1 MTLDN
6 LSGTADAMNGTRPI
20 FTAIIT
26 PHRSLGP
33 RGFLIL
39 MAVMSVFS
47 FAAGIAF
54 LIMGAWP
61 VFGFFGLDV
70 ALLYLAFRINYR
82 RATAFEE
89 VVITPE
95 QMTIRK
101 VSHHGKV
108 REWSANPLWVRLE
121 QEVDADYGV
130 ERLDLVSRGER
141 VSVAGFLG
149 PDEKVSFALALD
161 RALALAKR
169 GPDRTVLP

>member
-1 MTLDN
+1 
-6 LSGTADAMNGTRPI
+6 MNGTPPL

-89 VVITPE
+89 VIVTPE
-95 QMTIRK
+95 QMTVRK
-101 VSHHGKV
+101 TSHHGRV
-108 REWSANPLWVRLE
+108 REWTANPLWVRLE
-121 QEVDADYGV
+121 QDVHEEYGI

-149 PDEKVSFALALD
+149 PDEKVSFA
-161 RALALAKR
+161 RALTNALAQAKR
-169 GPDRTVLP
+169 GPDRTMVP

>member
-6 LSGTADAMNGTRPI
+6 LSGTASAVDRAPPI

-54 LIMGAWP
+54 LMMGAWP

-70 ALLYLAFRINYR
+70 ALIYLAFRINYR

-89 VVITPE
+89 VIVTPE
-95 QMTIRK
+95 QMTVRK
-101 VSHHGKV
+101 TSHHGKV
-108 REWSANPLWVRLE
+108 REWTANPLWVRLE
-121 QEVDADYGV
+121 QEVDDDYGV

-149 PDEKVSFALALD
+149 PDEKVSFA
-161 RALALAKR
+161 RALTHALAQAKR
-169 GPDRTVLP
+169 GPDRTATH

>member
-6 LSGTADAMNGTRPI
+6 PSATASTMDSARPI

-26 PHRSLGP
+26 PHRSLGS

-54 LIMGAWP
+54 LMVGAWP

-82 RATAFEE
+82 RASAFEE

-95 QMTIRK
+95 AMTVRK

-121 QEVDADYGV
+121 QDVDEEYGI

-149 PDEKVSFALALD
+149 PDEKVSFARALD
-161 RALALAKR
+161 RALAQAKR
-169 GPDRTVLP
+169 GPDRSVLS

>member
-1 MTLDN
+1 MD
-6 LSGTADAMNGTRPI
+6 SARPI

-54 LIMGAWP
+54 LMIGAWP
-61 VFGFFGLDV
+61 VVGFFGLDV

-89 VVITPE
+89 VIVTPE
-95 QMTIRK
+95 SMTVRK

-121 QEVDADYGV
+121 QDIDEEYGI

-149 PDEKVSFALALD
+149 PDEKVSFARALD
-161 RALALAKR
+161 RALAQAKR
-169 GPDRTVLP
+169 GPDYTPPLSNAQ

>member
-6 LSGTADAMNGTRPI
+6 LSATGSALDRVPPI

-26 PHRSLGP
+26 PHRSLKP

-39 MAVMSVFS
+39 MAAMSVAS
-47 FAAGIAF
+47 FAAGLTF
-54 LIMGAWP
+54 LMMGAWP

-82 RATAFEE
+82 RATAFEQ
-89 VVITPE
+89 VIVTPE
-95 QMTIRK
+95 KMTVRK
-101 VSHHGKV
+101 VSHHGRV
-108 REWSANPLWVRLE
+108 REWTANPLWVRIE
-121 QEVDADYGV
+121 QEIDADYGV

-149 PDEKVSFALALD
+149 PDEKVSFA
-161 RALALAKR
+161 RALTEALAQARR
-169 GPDRTVLP
+169 GPDR